1 MGVVMISRRNVGDF
15 DSWKTRFEA
24 QAADRAEYGSVRV
37 RRFQGLADPNE
48 TFVLVDWD
56 SEEQGRAFVAKK
68 MAERPGLVDELDF
81 FFARELPTL
90 ES

>member
-37 RRFQGLADPNE
+37 RRFQG
-48 TFVLVDWD
+48 
-56 SEEQGRAFVAKK
+56 RAFVAKK

>member
-15 DSWKTRFEA
+15 DSWKPRFES
-24 QAADRAEYGSVRV
+24 QSGVRAEHGATRV
-37 RRFQGLADPNE
+37 RRFQGLEDPNE
-48 TFVLVDWD
+48 TFVLIDWE

-68 MAERPGLVDELDF
+68 MAERPGLADELDF
-81 FFARELPTL
+81 FFARELPVL